1 MFIYKGADTDSPTT
15 GPKARRSA
23 SRRWHAVA
31 IVPTAASCAAAQTCK
46 GTRYLACEAPPL
58 PLAECDARRCGC
70 RYAHFDDRRR
80 GPRRADEKTGAL
92 PKPVAVD
99 QRGHRGRR
107 STDHDVD

>member
-1 MFIYKGADTDSPTT
+1 MFIYKGADTDSPKLR
-15 GPKARRSA
+15 PKASRSA
-23 SRRWHAVA
+23 TRRWHAVA
-31 IVPTAASCAAAQTCK
+31 IVPTAASCMAAQNCK

-58 PLAECDARRCGC
+58 PLAECDASCCGC

-80 GPRRADEKTGAL
+80 GPRRAAEKTGAL

-99 QRGHRGRR
+99 QRGRRGRR